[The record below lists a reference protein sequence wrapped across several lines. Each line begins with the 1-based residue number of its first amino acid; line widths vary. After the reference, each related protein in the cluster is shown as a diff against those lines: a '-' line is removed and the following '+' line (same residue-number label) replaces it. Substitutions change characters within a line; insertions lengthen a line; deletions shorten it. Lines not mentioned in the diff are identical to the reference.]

1 MTGYDRIIK
10 RGALLLL
17 LLPVAGWA
25 QPEWFPFG
33 PGQGRGQSA
42 FDMRG
47 WLDAPAGKHGFI
59 RGDGNDFVCED
70 GTRIKFWGVNIA
82 SNRPFIAQN
91 EVGQWVDFLTRYGIN
106 GVRFHKFT
114 WHAYHGDSST
124 RLDPAKWER
133 FDYFQSKLRAAGI
146 YYGWSH
152 IYGHKPLP
160 ADRGRL
166 LAYDEIINVKLPW
179 AHLNATTASLVNFA
193 EDLQDLNIELTVHM
207 LNHRNP
213 HTGLRY
219 ADDPALSFVELQNED
234 NIFWSAIEKTLEQ
247 TPTYRALLCQKFSA
261 WLARKYRSEA
271 ALRASWGNN
280 GLAEGESL
288 HKENIYPKPN
298 HSWFSAEYEKA
309 RRENRPVRRHYLD
322 RAQFLYEEQV
332 TFYNRFVA
340 AIRRTGYRGPVVG
353 SCWQAGT
360 GLTHLYNLH
369 ADYSAGI
376 IDRHNYSGGETG
388 HHLVPGKVDNTPMVA
403 KPGSGLLG
411 TGLQQVEDR
420 PFVLSEW
427 MSLIPNEWTAEAS
440 PVVAAYG
447 MGLQGWDGSYAFA
460 LDYPHFTKTL
470 HTPGVYNVT
479 SPTQLALYPA
489 LAAMLYRNDV
499 QEGTAVVR
507 RPVNLT
513 DLAAGKTDFA
523 ERVEQDY
530 DRKQF
535 SGDLPTEALA
545 VGPVKIDFNAA
556 TGAKTVSDW
565 DKYWD
570 KTKKVV
576 RASTGQLE
584 WHYGGKGY
592 FTINTPGTK
601 GMVGFAGGE
610 AQRLG
615 DVTLQTDN
623 PFAVVLVSSLERD
636 QSLEDCRRM
645 LVTTVARARNTNMT
659 YNADTT
665 QLLQAGEAPVLLEP
679 VRLTLGFARMGRPVV
694 HVLDHDG
701 VRTGRTVPVKA
712 GHVQLDGARTKTMYY
727 EVEWR

>member
-1 MTGYDRIIK
+1 MTW
-10 RGALLLL
+10 AVLLW
-17 LLPVAGWA
+17 LLPVVACA
-25 QPEWFPFG
+25 QSGWFPFE

-59 RGDGNDFVCED
+59 RGDGNDFAFED
-70 GTRIKFWGVNIA
+70 GTKIKFWGVNIA
-82 SNRPFIAQN
+82 SNRPFIPQN
-91 EVGQWVDFLTRYGIN
+91 EAAQWVDFLAKYGIN

-114 WHAYHGDSST
+114 WDAYHGDSST

-133 FDYFQSKLRAAGI
+133 FDYFQARLREAGI

-166 LAYDEIINVKLPW
+166 LAYDEIIAVKLPW
-179 AHLNATTASLVNFA
+179 AHLDASTASLVNFA

-213 HTGLRY
+213 HTGRRY

-234 NIFWSAIEKTLEQ
+234 NIFWSAVEKTLEQ
-247 TPTYRALLCQKFSA
+247 TPTYRALLCRKFSG
-261 WLARKYRSEA
+261 WLARKYQTDGG
-271 ALRASWGNN
+271 LRAAWGKE
-280 GLAEGESL
+280 GLTAGESL
-288 HKENIYPKPN
+288 LKENIYPKPN
-298 HSWFSAEYEKA
+298 HSWFSAEYEEA
-309 RRENRPVRRHYLD
+309 RRENRPVRPHYLD

-332 TFYNRFVA
+332 NFYNRFVA
-340 AIRRTGYRGPVVG
+340 AIRQTGYRGPVVG

-369 ADYSAGI
+369 ADYTAGI

-388 HHLVPGKVDNTPMVA
+388 HQLVPGKVDNAAMVA
-403 KPGSGLLG
+403 KPGTGLLG
-411 TGLQQVEDR
+411 TGLQQTEGR

-427 MSLIPNEWTAEAS
+427 MSLVPNEWTAEAS

-447 MGLQGWDGSYAFA
+447 LGLQGWDGSYAFA

-489 LAAMLYRNDV
+489 LAAMLYRDDV
-499 QEGTAVVR
+499 REGTTVIR
-507 RPVNLT
+507 RGVNLA

-523 ERVEQDY
+523 EKVEQDH

-535 SGDLPTEALA
+535 SGGLPGEALA

-556 TGAKTVSDW
+556 AGAKTVPDW

-570 KTKKVV
+570 KSKKVV

-601 GMVGFAGGE
+601 GLVGFTGGA

-623 PFAVVLVSSLERD
+623 PFAVALVSSLEKD
-636 QSLEDCRRM
+636 QSLAGCKRM

-665 QLLQAGEAPVLLEP
+665 QLLRPGEAPILLEP
-679 VRLTLGFARMGRPVV
+679 VRLTLGFRRKGRPVV

-701 VRTGRTVPVKA
+701 VRTGATVPVE
-712 GHVQLDGARTKTMYY
+712 GGGVQLDGARTKTMYY

>member
-1 MTGYDRIIK
+1 
-10 RGALLLL
+10 
-17 LLPVAGWA
+17 
-25 QPEWFPFG
+25 
-33 PGQGRGQSA
+33 
-42 FDMRG
+42 MRG

-59 RGDGNDFVCED
+59 RGDGNDFACED

-82 SNRPFIAQN
+82 SNRPFIPQN

-133 FDYFQSKLRAAGI
+133 FDYFQSKLREAGI

-247 TPTYRALLCQKFSA
+247 TPTYRALLCRKFSG
-261 WLARKYRSEA
+261 WLARKYRTEA
-271 ALRASWGNN
+271 ALRAAWGND

-288 HKENIYPKPN
+288 LKENIYPKPN
-298 HSWFSAEYEKA
+298 HSWFSDEYEKA
-309 RRENRPVRRHYLD
+309 RRENRPVRPHYLD

-332 TFYNRFVA
+332 AFYNRFVA
-340 AIRRTGYRGPVVG
+340 AIRQTGYRGPVVG

-388 HHLVPGKVDNTPMVA
+388 HHLVPGKVDNAAMVGR
-403 KPGSGLLG
+403 PGSGLLG
-411 TGLQQVEDR
+411 TGLQQVEGR

-440 PVVAAYG
+440 PLVAAYG

-499 QEGTAVVR
+499 QEGTTVIR
-507 RPVNLT
+507 RGVNLRILRPAKRT
-513 DLAAGKTDFA
+513 
-523 ERVEQDY
+523 
-530 DRKQF
+530 
-535 SGDLPTEALA
+535 LPKGWSRTTTAS
-545 VGPVKIDFNAA
+545 NSRA
-556 TGAKTVSDW
+556 TCPRRRWPWG
-565 DKYWD
+565 
-570 KTKKVV
+570 
-576 RASTGQLE
+576 
-584 WHYGGKGY
+584 
-592 FTINTPGTK
+592 
-601 GMVGFAGGE
+601 
-610 AQRLG
+610 RL
-615 DVTLQTDN
+615 
-623 PFAVVLVSSLERD
+623 
-636 QSLEDCRRM
+636 
-645 LVTTVARARNTNMT
+645 
-659 YNADTT
+659 
-665 QLLQAGEAPVLLEP
+665 
-679 VRLTLGFARMGRPVV
+679 
-694 HVLDHDG
+694 
-701 VRTGRTVPVKA
+701 
-712 GHVQLDGARTKTMYY
+712 
-727 EVEWR
+727 